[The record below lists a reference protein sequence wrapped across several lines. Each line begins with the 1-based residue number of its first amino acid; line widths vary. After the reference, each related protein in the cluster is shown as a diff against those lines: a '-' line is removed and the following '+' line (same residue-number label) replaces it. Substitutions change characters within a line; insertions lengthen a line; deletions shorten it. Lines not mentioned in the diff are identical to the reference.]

1 MDKKRIIIV
10 EDEYIIGMDIR
21 DILVNLGYDVTAVI
35 TNGDEAVR
43 AVREARPDL
52 VLMDI
57 ILPGKIDGIE
67 AAKMIRERTNI
78 PVVYMT
84 GNVDLATVERARES
98 GPYGYVLK
106 PINTQD
112 LFSTIDTALARHD
125 LEMDLKEKSEEL
137 EASNEELKAA
147 MEELEATNEAI
158 IRSQTE
164 VEQYNSRLVESEA
177 RYRGLF
183 DAIRSGVAIYEV
195 KGNGEDF
202 FFRDVNSAAERID
215 GQKRDELVGH
225 SIFEVRPGVEKF
237 GLIDVF
243 RRVWKTGVPEGL
255 PLKLYQDER
264 LSAWYENYVYR
275 LPSGEIVAV
284 FDDLTG
290 QKKMEEEL
298 RERERRYS
306 TLLGNLPGMAYRC
319 RNDRDWTMEFI
330 SDGCFALT
338 GYRPESL
345 IMNRDLAYNDL
356 IREDHRERIWLEIQ
370 EALAGRGYYRFE
382 YPVIT
387 ADGREKWVWEQGCGV
402 FGADGGVIALEGF
415 IADISDRR
423 RAEDALRESEEKH
436 RILLD
441 ESTDPI
447 FSFTREGE
455 YRYVNR
461 AFAAPFGLDPRDI
474 TGKKIWDI
482 FSKEEADRR
491 YAAVKEVFEKG
502 ETKVIE
508 VKVPLPTD
516 DLYYI
521 TSIKP
526 IRNEKGEVISV
537 ICISKNITE
546 RKRVESA
553 LQMQRNLGVA
563 LSSISDLN
571 EALMAIL
578 DAAMVVG
585 DMDSGGIYLVDP
597 RTGGVDLAC
606 SKGLSRDYIDLVS
619 HYDGDSPNAEVV
631 REGRPVYMAYDE
643 KRDNYPDVIHA
654 EKELP
659 EGLKILAII
668 PVLYRGGVIACMNL
682 ASKKHADISLTSRN
696 ALESLASMIASTIV
710 RLRNEEE
717 VRISL
722 REKEVLLKE
731 VHHRVKN
738 NFQLITSLLSLQAR
752 NVTDSESLE
761 QFSDAQKRIRSMAL
775 IHEKL
780 YQSEGFA
787 RVDLS
792 VYVKSLIGELYG
804 LLLKGRREAEIGVD
818 IGDLSLGIDQAVPC
832 GLLLNELLTNS
843 MKYAFPPDWEGEPK
857 ISVSIHSTADNTV
870 EMIVSDNGVGI
881 ADDIDLESPQTF
893 GLSLV
898 VILARQLSGE
908 VRIEKNGGLRFVVTF
923 PLQ

>member
-1 MDKKRIIIV
+1 MKKKRIIIV
-10 EDEYIIGMDIR
+10 EDESIIGMDIR
-21 DILVNLGYDVTAVI
+21 DVLVNLGYEVSALI
-35 TNGDEAVR
+35 PSGEEAVR
-43 AVREARPDL
+43 VVRETRPDL

-57 ILPGKIDGIE
+57 IIPGKIDGIE
-67 AAKMIRERTNI
+67 AAKIIRDRTNI

-112 LFSTIDTALARHD
+112 LFSTIDTALARHA
-125 LEMDLKEKSEEL
+125 LEMDLKEKTEEL
-137 EASNEELKAA
+137 EAANEELKAA

-158 IRSQTE
+158 ISSQKE
-164 VEQYNSRLVESEA
+164 VEEYNSRLVESEA

-183 DAIRSGVAIYEV
+183 DTIRNGVAIYEV
-195 KGNGEDF
+195 KNNGGDF
-202 FFRDVNSAAERID
+202 IFKDVNRAAERID
-215 GQKRDELVGH
+215 GQKRDELVGR

-243 RRVWKTGVPEGL
+243 RRVWKTGIPEGL

-264 LSAWYENYVYR
+264 LSGWYENYVYR
-275 LPSGEIVAV
+275 LPSGEVVAV
-284 FDDLTG
+284 FDDLTR
-290 QKKMEEEL
+290 QKQMEEEL

-319 RNDRDWTMEFI
+319 RNDRDWTMEFV
-330 SDGCFALT
+330 SDGCFKLT
-338 GYRPESL
+338 GYGSESL
-345 IMNRDLAYNDL
+345 IMNRDLSYNDL
-356 IREDHRERIWLEIQ
+356 IREDHRERIWHKVQ
-370 EALAGRGYYRFE
+370 KGLASREYYRFE
-382 YPVIT
+382 YPIIA

-402 FGADGGVIALEGF
+402 FGEDGRVIALEGF
-415 IADISDRR
+415 IADISERR

-461 AFAAPFGLDPRDI
+461 AFAAPFGLEPRDI
-474 TGKKIWDI
+474 TGKKIWDV

-491 YAAVKEVFEKG
+491 YAAVKEVFERG

-508 VKVPLPTD
+508 VKVPLPSE

-526 IRNEKGEVISV
+526 IRNEKDEVISV
-537 ICISKNITE
+537 ICISKDITE
-546 RKRVESA
+546 RKRAESM
-553 LQMQRNLGVA
+553 LQMQRNLGIA
-563 LSSISDLN
+563 LSSIGDMH
-571 EALMAIL
+571 EALLAIL
-578 DAAMVVG
+578 DAAIVVG

-597 RTGGVDLAC
+597 VTGDVDIAC
-606 SKGLSRDYIDLVS
+606 SKGLSREYVDLVS
-619 HYDGDSPNAEVV
+619 HYDADSPNAAVV
-631 REGRPVYMAYDE
+631 SEGLPVYMAYDE
-643 KRDNYPDVIHA
+643 GPDVIHE
-654 EKELP
+654 EKRLP
-659 EGLKILAII
+659 EGLKSLAII
-668 PVLYRGGVIACMNL
+668 PVLYRGRAIACMNL
-682 ASKKHADISLTSRN
+682 ASKKRSDMPLPSRN
-696 ALESLASMIASTIV
+696 ALEALAMMTASTIV
-710 RLRNEEE
+710 RLRNEEQ

-722 REKEVLLKE
+722 REKDVLLKE

-752 NVTDSESLE
+752 NVSDSESLE

-775 IHEKL
+775 VHEKL
-780 YQSEGFA
+780 YQSEGVS
-787 RVDLS
+787 RVDMS
-792 VYVKSLIGELYG
+792 VYVKSLVSELYG
-804 LLLKGRREAEIGVD
+804 MLPGERKEADIGID
-818 IGDLSLGIDQAVPC
+818 IGDLSLGLDQAVPC

-843 MKYAFPPDWEGEPK
+843 MKYAFPAGWEGEAK
-857 ISVSIHSTADNTV
+857 ISVSIHRGADNSV
-870 EMIVSDNGVGI
+870 EMTVSDNGAGI
-881 ADDIDLESPQTF
+881 PDDVDLASPRTF

-908 VRIEKNGGLRFVVTF
+908 VRLERNGGSRFIVTF